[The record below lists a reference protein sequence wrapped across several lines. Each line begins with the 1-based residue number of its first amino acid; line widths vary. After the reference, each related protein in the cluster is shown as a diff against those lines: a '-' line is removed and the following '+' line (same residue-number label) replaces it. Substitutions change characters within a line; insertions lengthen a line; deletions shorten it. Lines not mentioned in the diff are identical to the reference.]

1 MPVVDRP
8 APGARGDRRGRGRG
22 ARLRGDRAHPRPAP
36 DLARGGGRGR
46 ALAARAHGRARA
58 PGGRALVP
66 GVRAGRRPAPPGP
79 RGAAR
84 RCWRTASR
92 GRRPSWPTRWPRP
105 GSPPPRSG
113 WGTSPCTPS
122 SRASSP
128 AGRGAGARH
137 THVLLDD
144 RLRGARERRPADPV
158 AELARR
164 YVTSHG
170 PATARDFAWWSGLT
184 LTDARGGLERVRPA
198 LAARARRGRH
208 GLVRGAGPGVPR
220 RARPSPPRRR
230 APRRDVRREHDRLPG
245 PPRRRRRGRRAERA
259 ARAADPARRRH
270 RRHLAADA
278 RPRRRS
284 RSRRPSWATS
294 ARAGPARWRPRPRG
308 WGASWGWRRGS

>member
-66 GVRAGRRPAPPGP
+66 RRHELDDDLLRRAHDVLRAALADGEPRTKAELADALAAAGIPAPAQRMGHLAMHAELEGLITSGP
-79 RGAAR
+79 RR
-84 RCWRTASR
+84 
-92 GRRPSWPTRWPRP
+92 
-105 GSPPPRSG
+105 
-113 WGTSPCTPS
+113 
-122 SRASSP
+122 
-128 AGRGAGARH
+128 GARH

-144 RLRGARERRPADPV
+144 RLRGVRERRPADPV

-184 LTDARGGLERVRPA
+184 LTDARAGLERVRPA
-198 LAARARRGRH
+198 LGRRARRGRH

-294 ARAGPARWRPRPRG
+294 ARAEPARWRPRPRG
-308 WGASWGWRRGS
+308 WGASWGWTRGS